1 MKSVS
6 PQLLTAHARS
16 YAIAMVI
23 CFIVLLPALG
33 QTAATPNPTPTPTV
47 GAPAQPGVA
56 PSASATA
63 TPVMA
68 PIDQLMAPASLPDLA
83 QGATDA
89 PVTIIEYGSTTCTHC
104 AAFHDNVFPSLKT
117 KYIDPGKVKFIFREF
132 PLDPLAT
139 GSFMLARCAGADKR
153 NALIDQLFTQQ
164 KTWAFVDKPIE
175 ALLELVKQSG
185 MSQVDFETCLKNQE
199 LMDQVTQTRD
209 RAAEKFNVDSTP
221 TFFVNG
227 RKMTGELPIAE
238 FDKVLEP
245 LLK

>member
-1 MKSVS
+1 MKPVS
-6 PQLLTAHARS
+6 AWVCFAAIVMAMLALT
-16 YAIAMVI
+16 
-23 CFIVLLPALG
+23 PALA
-33 QTAATPNPTPTPTV
+33 Q
-47 GAPAQPGVA
+47 APANPAPSPAPSPPVVA
-56 PSASATA
+56 PAAPT
-63 TPVMA
+63 MA
-68 PIDQLMAPASLPDLA
+68 PIDQLMAPAALPDIV
-83 QGATDA
+83 QGALDA
-89 PVTIIEYGSTTCTHC
+89 PVTLIEYASATCTHC
-104 AAFHDNVFPSLKT
+104 AAFHDNVFPALKT
-117 KYIDPGKVKFIFREF
+117 KYIDPGKVKFILREF

-139 GSFMLARCAGADKR
+139 GAFMLARCAGPEKR
-153 NALIDQLFTQQ
+153 NSIVDQLFTQQ

-227 RKMTGELPIAE
+227 RRMTGELPIAE

>member
-1 MKSVS
+1 VKSVS
-6 PQLLTAHARS
+6 LVISAAPALVCLA
-16 YAIAMVI
+16 AIAVGSS
-23 CFIVLLPALG
+23 LYRPALA
-33 QTAATPNPTPTPTV
+33 QTATTANPSPAIAAPASPAATPP
-47 GAPAQPGVA
+47 APAPV
-56 PSASATA
+56 

-68 PIDQLMAPASLPDLA
+68 PIDQLMAPGSLPDLA
-83 QGATDA
+83 QGANDA
-89 PVTIIEYGSTTCTHC
+89 PVTIIEYGSTTCPHC

-117 KYIDPGKVKFIFREF
+117 KYIDPGKVRFIFREF

-175 ALLELVKQSG
+175 ALLDLVKQAG
-185 MSQVDFETCLKNQE
+185 MTQVDFETCLKNQE

-227 RKMTGELPIAE
+227 RKMTGDLPISD

>member
-1 MKSVS
+1 MK
-6 PQLLTAHARS
+6 PAYACICFAAILTAFLAV
-16 YAIAMVI
+16 A
-23 CFIVLLPALG
+23 PAVAQAPASPG
-33 QTAATPNPTPTPTV
+33 PTPAPSPPVAAPATPT
-47 GAPAQPGVA
+47 
-56 PSASATA
+56 
-63 TPVMA
+63 MA
-68 PIDQLMAPASLPDLA
+68 PIDQLMAPAALPDVV
-83 QGATDA
+83 QGAPDA
-89 PVTIIEYGSTTCTHC
+89 PVTLIEYASATCTHC
-104 AAFHDNVFPSLKT
+104 AAFHDNVFPALKT
-117 KYIDPGKVKFIFREF
+117 KYIDPGKVKFILREF

-139 GSFMLARCAGADKR
+139 GAFMLARCAGPEKR
-153 NALIDQLFTQQ
+153 NSIVDQLFTQQ

-221 TFFVNG
+221 TFFLNG

>member
-1 MKSVS
+1 VKPAYACVCFAAILTVVLAVAPAVAQAPAS
-6 PQLLTAHARS
+6 P
-16 YAIAMVI
+16 
-23 CFIVLLPALG
+23 G
-33 QTAATPNPTPTPTV
+33 PTPAPSPPV
-47 GAPAQPGVA
+47 AAPAA
-56 PSASATA
+56 PT
-63 TPVMA
+63 MA
-68 PIDQLMAPASLPDLA
+68 PIDQLMAPAALPDVV
-83 QGATDA
+83 QGAPDA
-89 PVTIIEYGSTTCTHC
+89 PVTLIEYASATCTHC
-104 AAFHDNVFPSLKT
+104 AAFHDNVFPALKT
-117 KYIDPGKVKFIFREF
+117 KYIDPGKVKFILREF

-139 GSFMLARCAGADKR
+139 GAFMLARCAGPEKR
-153 NALIDQLFTQQ
+153 NSIVDQLFTQQ

-221 TFFVNG
+221 TFFLNG

>member
-1 MKSVS
+1 MKPMS
-6 PQLLTAHARS
+6 PCAPFTRFATFLA
-16 YAIAMVI
+16 
-23 CFIVLLPALG
+23 VLLAVAPALA
-33 QTAATPNPTPTPTV
+33 QSPASPAPPV
-47 GAPAQPGVA
+47 AAPAA
-56 PSASATA
+56 PT
-63 TPVMA
+63 MA
-68 PIDQLMAPASLPDLA
+68 PIDQLMAPAALPDLV
-83 QGATDA
+83 QGAPDA
-89 PVTIIEYGSTTCTHC
+89 PVTLIEYASATCTHC
-104 AAFHDNVFPSLKT
+104 AAFHDNVFPALKT
-117 KYIDPGKVKFIFREF
+117 KYIDPGKVKFILREF

-139 GSFMLARCAGADKR
+139 GAFMLARCAGPEKR
-153 NALIDQLFTQQ
+153 NSIVDQLFTQQ

-175 ALLELVKQSG
+175 ALLDLVKQSG

>member
-1 MKSVS
+1 MK
-6 PQLLTAHARS
+6 PAHACICFAAILTAFLAV
-16 YAIAMVI
+16 A
-23 CFIVLLPALG
+23 PAVAQAPASPG
-33 QTAATPNPTPTPTV
+33 PTPAPSPPVAAPATPT
-47 GAPAQPGVA
+47 
-56 PSASATA
+56 
-63 TPVMA
+63 MA
-68 PIDQLMAPASLPDLA
+68 PIDQLMAPAALPDVV
-83 QGATDA
+83 QGAPDA
-89 PVTIIEYGSTTCTHC
+89 PVTLIEYASATCTHC
-104 AAFHDNVFPSLKT
+104 AAFHDNVFPALKT
-117 KYIDPGKVKFIFREF
+117 KYIDPGKVKFILREF

-139 GSFMLARCAGADKR
+139 GAFMLARCAGPEKR
-153 NALIDQLFTQQ
+153 NSIVDQLFTQQ

-221 TFFVNG
+221 TFFLNG

>member
-1 MKSVS
+1 VKPVAS
-6 PQLLTAHARS
+6 PFFTASARAYLIAILAS
-16 YAIAMVI
+16 LALAQAIAQ
-23 CFIVLLPALG
+23 P
-33 QTAATPNPTPTPTV
+33 AATPSPTP
-47 GAPAQPGVA
+47 A
-56 PSASATA
+56 ATA
-63 TPVMA
+63 PVPTQAAPTMA
-68 PIDQLMAPASLPDLA
+68 PIDQLMAPAALPDLP
-83 QGATDA
+83 QGAPDA

-104 AAFHDNVFPSLKT
+104 AAFHDNVFPTLKT

-153 NALIDQLFTQQ
+153 NALIDTLFTQQ
-164 KTWAFVDKPIE
+164 KTWAFVDKPID
-175 ALLELVKQSG
+175 ALLDLVKQSG

-199 LMDQVTQTRD
+199 LMDQVSQTRD
-209 RAAEKFNVDSTP
+209 RAAEKFNVDATP

-227 RKMTGELPIAE
+227 RKLTGDQPIAE

>member
-1 MKSVS
+1 VK
-6 PQLLTAHARS
+6 PAHACICFAAILTAFLAV
-16 YAIAMVI
+16 A
-23 CFIVLLPALG
+23 PAVAQAPASPG
-33 QTAATPNPTPTPTV
+33 PTPAPSPPVAAPATPT
-47 GAPAQPGVA
+47 
-56 PSASATA
+56 
-63 TPVMA
+63 MA
-68 PIDQLMAPASLPDLA
+68 PIDQLMAPAALPDVV
-83 QGATDA
+83 QGAPDA
-89 PVTIIEYGSTTCTHC
+89 PVTLIEYASATCTHC
-104 AAFHDNVFPSLKT
+104 AAFHDNVFPALKT
-117 KYIDPGKVKFIFREF
+117 KYIDPGKVKFILREF

-139 GSFMLARCAGADKR
+139 GAFMLARCAGPEKR
-153 NALIDQLFTQQ
+153 NSIVDQLFTQQ

-221 TFFVNG
+221 TFFLNG